1 MHRLQ
6 RSIWVANRLPE
17 KIFQWR
23 LNSGAAWVQKCDTKM
38 WFNTKRA
45 DKSKKITSM
54 RWQQLCL
61 SINCIAGL
69 CFYSVGCY
77 FHRCTC
83 IVTQCLLFDTA
94 PKSQPWKKNGGGLGA
109 KSQASKIGLTSCVC
123 SWKAYRMPSISCSSS
138 RESTSEDPRLPI
150 VWKWRKTP

>member
-23 LNSGAAWVQKCDTKM
+23 LNSSAAWMQKCDTKM
-38 WFNTKRA
+38 WLHTKRS
-45 DKSKKITSM
+45 DKSQKITTVR

-69 CFYSVGCY
+69 CFDGVGCY
-77 FHRCTC
+77 SHRCV
-83 IVTQCLLFDTA
+83 VTQCLHFDTA
-94 PKSQPWKKNGGGLGA
+94 PKPQPWKKNGGRIGP
-109 KSQASKIGLTSCVC
+109 KSQASKIVLTSCVC

-150 VWKWRKTP
+150 VWKWRITP